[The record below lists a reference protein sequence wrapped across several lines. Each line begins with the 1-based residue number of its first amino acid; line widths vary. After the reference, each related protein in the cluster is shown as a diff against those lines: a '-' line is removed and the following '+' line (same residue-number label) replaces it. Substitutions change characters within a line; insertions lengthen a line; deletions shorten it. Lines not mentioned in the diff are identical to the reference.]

1 MSSTITNRLCSKIGI
16 TENSIKNSTIFS
28 PPKKTNS
35 TPINKFDYKSN
46 LNTDNKTTL
55 SNQQNISPS
64 KRRGTKYECFKIDIL
79 VPNSEPPK
87 PQIQAYNPSNK
98 KESNTTKG
106 GRKINSF
113 GSSDMN
119 KVANNIPTLNSTSSP
134 MKKFTDNI
142 SKRLSIGAG
151 GKSNLENLSNSI
163 KLGNI
168 DLFNPLSKAHLQVEN
183 KTSRKK

>member
-28 PPKKTNS
+28 PPKKTAS
-35 TPINKFDYKSN
+35 TPNNKFDYKSN
-46 LNTDNKTTL
+46 LNTDNKGSY

-64 KRRGTKYECFKIDIL
+64 KKRGTKYECFKIDIL

-87 PQIQAYNPSNK
+87 PQIQAYNPTNK

-119 KVANNIPTLNSTSSP
+119 KVANNNIPTFNSASSP
-134 MKKFTDNI
+134 MKKFTDNF
-142 SKRLSIGAG
+142 SKRLTIGGG

-168 DLFNPLSKAHLQVEN
+168 DLFNPLSKAHQQVEN
-183 KTSRKK
+183 KTSRK

>member
-28 PPKKTNS
+28 PPKKAAT
-35 TPINKFDYKSN
+35 TPLNKYEYKSN
-46 LNTDNKTTL
+46 LTTENKTSL
-55 SNQQNISPS
+55 ANQQNISPS

-87 PQIQAYNPSNK
+87 PQIQAYHPSNK

-113 GSSDMN
+113 GSTDLN
-119 KVANNIPTLNSTSSP
+119 KAANNIQTYSLTSSP
-134 MKKFTDNI
+134 MKKFTDNF
-142 SKRLSIGAG
+142 SKKLTIGG

-183 KTSRKK
+183 KTSRK